1 MVIKAQRTLLENIE
15 RDQRTLR
22 ENIERERE
30 RERERAVESTLSTCD
45 ML

>member
-30 RERERAVESTLSTCD
+30 REREREGCREHAVN
-45 ML
+45 M